1 MDALEQAL
9 KNFEDKSLLFGGKKR
24 LTDILEY
31 LATNKISKDDLT
43 KAVTDALKG
52 FQIPA
57 DQLAAAVNAA
67 VAKAVQGLELPAPV
81 FNVTFDPAHF
91 QTQADEK
98 DPKKSVITLK
108 PEVVMSITES
118 SQKIDL
124 IANFIIP
131 EEEGK

>member
-9 KNFEDKSLLFGGKKR
+9 KNFEEKSLLFGGKKR

-31 LATNKISKDDLT
+31 LATNKISKEDLA
-43 KAVTDALKG
+43 KAVTDALQG

-57 DQLAAAVNAA
+57 DQLTRAVDAA

-91 QTQADEK
+91 DSKPDEK
-98 DPKKSVITLK
+98 NKDKTVITLR
-108 PEVVMSITES
+108 PEVAMTITES

-131 EEEGK
+131 EGK